1 MNLFILID
9 FKILLNFSQAK
20 NVHYFYSGISKPPG
34 KGLKTPAH
42 QDNAYWCHSSYGGLT
57 LWLSLDK
64 AGRFNGM
71 MKYGIGTNKKLLD
84 HQLSTTT
91 PGSSLIIN
99 ESKLSNYSWFQPEL
113 NQRYCYS

>member
-1 MNLFILID
+1 MAILD
-9 FKILLNFSQAK
+9 E
-20 NVHYFYSGISKPPG
+20 
-34 KGLKTPAH
+34 
-42 QDNAYWCHSSYGGLT
+42 
-57 LWLSLDK
+57 

-113 NQRYCYS
+113 NPGDIAIMREWLFTTANKTSQTPRRAFAELSSNSSKDQIKYEKYKTVRKYS